1 MMTLD
6 PTHEQYTQI
15 EGLAPGKLA
24 LVQFMAISDQNAF
37 AQYRSAS
44 KRVVMEAGG
53 KHY

>member
-1 MMTLD
+1 MALD

-15 EGLAPGKLA
+15 EGLAAGKLA
-24 LVQFMAISDQNAF
+24 LVQFMAIKDQDAF

-44 KRVVMEAGG
+44 RKAVREAGG